1 MKYSC
6 QIEAKQKIRCYSVM
20 SSLSQETETRASTS
34 SIMPAI
40 CLALIIGA
48 LISSLFFQKVNAEFF
63 ALSGLSLIAAFI
75 LALWSGRCLRF
86 NKNSLPLLFM
96 FLFWGWIG
104 VATLFSPVTFIS
116 LGTFWT
122 IALLP
127 FTALSVLLIAGSPR
141 LEPAAKSALLIV
153 ISALAVY
160 ACVKFFVFDSPPRA
174 TFANKNNFA
183 ALQMPMVFY
192 AAVAAVVS
200 TRDTFKA
207 LFLAM
212 TALFIFTIGIIGSRA
227 VLICLIIGL
236 ALIFLFLLM
245 DRWPRKPVLALLAT
259 VFVASM
265 ASNLA
270 GSGTLVKRAETML
283 SPSSASNDRMVIW
296 EGSLELAKDTPWHGV
311 GPGLFPMVYPKYR
324 LDEDKSAAFF
334 VHNDY
339 LQFFIEAGWPA
350 PLLLLAAMVTL
361 AILGFG
367 RILRKDVSPD
377 QKLALLTPLLGFGA
391 IAGHSL
397 LSFNLFL
404 PSLLIMLGMLLG
416 LITYRLQA
424 MATSPTA
431 IPASK
436 KRPRLLCLIVIVLSA
451 IPSVFFMQ
459 TGRGAL
465 FHKESM
471 TLSGNQQFSP
481 AIAMLEKA
489 INASPGADIY
499 HYSLTWMWFQKVL
512 SEGVLPDAQE
522 LTTTMTRLNKAEQ
535 LNPLRPQ
542 VHVIRAR
549 ILQAL
554 GRPGITDTKS
564 NRTTL
569 LNTIETEYRK
579 ALTTDPFYLEARFYL
594 ARFLLEQ
601 NRLKEGQTILE
612 QGIEKPYPYNELS
625 VNYYRLTAEIRRI
638 LGNPEGYQQLMNRL
652 QEAIEKREQRA
663 RREQG

>member
-1 MKYSC
+1 MPTL
-6 QIEAKQKIRCYSVM
+6 R
-20 SSLSQETETRASTS
+20 QETETSGYIS
-34 SIMPAI
+34 PIISAI

-75 LALWSGRCLRF
+75 LALWSGRFFRF
-86 NKNSLPLLFM
+86 DKNILPLLFM

-122 IALLP
+122 IAFMP
-127 FTALSVLLIAGSPR
+127 FTALSVAFFAGSSR
-141 LEPAAKSALLIV
+141 VETVAKAALFV
-153 ISALAVY
+153 IIGALAVY

-183 ALQMPMVFY
+183 ALQIPMVFY
-192 AAVAAVVS
+192 AAVAAVVTNRNTS
-200 TRDTFKA
+200 RA
-207 LFLAM
+207 LFLAL

-245 DRWPRKPVLALLAT
+245 DRWPRRPVMALLAT
-259 VFVASM
+259 VLVALL
-265 ASNLA
+265 ASNSV
-270 GSGTLVKRAETML
+270 GSGALLKRAETIL
-283 SPSSASNDRMVIW
+283 SPSSASSSRVDIW
-296 EGSLELAKDTPWHGV
+296 EGSLELAKDVPWHGI

-367 RILRKDVSPD
+367 RILGKDVSPD
-377 QKLALLTPLLGFGA
+377 QKLALLAPLLGFGA

-404 PSLLIMLGMLLG
+404 PSLLIMLGILLG
-416 LITYRLQA
+416 LITYRLQT
-424 MATSPTA
+424 MGTSPTA
-431 IPASK
+431 VAAPKIAAPISAPISAPIK
-436 KRPRLLCLIVIVLSA
+436 VPRLLCLIVIALSV
-451 IPSVFFMQ
+451 IPSLFFMQ

-465 FHKESM
+465 FHKEAM
-471 TLSGNQQFSP
+471 ALSDDQQFSP
-481 AIAMLEKA
+481 AIAMLKKA
-489 INASPGADIY
+489 ANAYPDADIY
-499 HYSLTWMWFQKVL
+499 HYSLAWLWFRKVS
-512 SEGVLPDAQE
+512 SEGALPDTQE
-522 LTTTMTRLNKAEQ
+522 LKTALARLDKAEQ
-535 LNPLRPQ
+535 LNSLRPQ

-549 ILQAL
+549 ILLAL
-554 GRPGITDTKS
+554 GRPEITNTK
-564 NRTTL
+564 NNQAAL

-579 ALTTDPFYLEARFYL
+579 ALTEDPFYLEARFYL
-594 ARFLLEQ
+594 ARFLLQQ
-601 NRLKEGQTILE
+601 NRLEEGQAILE
-612 QGIEKPYPYNELS
+612 QGIEKPYAYNELS

-638 LGNPEGYQQLMNRL
+638 LGDPEGYQRLMSRL
-652 QEAIEKREQRA
+652 QDAIEKRG
-663 RREQG
+663 QG

>member
-1 MKYSC
+1 MPTL
-6 QIEAKQKIRCYSVM
+6 R
-20 SSLSQETETRASTS
+20 QETETSGYIS
-34 SIMPAI
+34 PIISAI

-48 LISSLFFQKVNAEFF
+48 LVSSLFFQKVNAEFF
-63 ALSGLSLIAAFI
+63 ALSGLSLIAAFV
-75 LALWSGRCLRF
+75 LALWSGRCLRVD
-86 NKNSLPLLFM
+86 KNILPLLFI

-122 IALLP
+122 IAFLP
-127 FTALSVLLIAGSPR
+127 FTALSVAFFAGNSR
-141 LEPAAKSALLIV
+141 VETAAKAALFV
-153 ISALAVY
+153 IIGALAVY

-192 AAVAAVVS
+192 AAVASVVAS
-200 TRDTFKA
+200 RNTSKT
-207 LFLAM
+207 LFLAL

-227 VLICLIIGL
+227 VLICLVIGL

-245 DRWPRKPVLALLAT
+245 DRWPKKPIVALLAT
-259 VFVASM
+259 VLVALM
-265 ASNLA
+265 ASNSV
-270 GSGTLVKRAETML
+270 GSGALVKRAETML

-296 EGSLELAKDTPWHGV
+296 EGSLELAKDTPWHGI

-324 LDEDKSAAFF
+324 LNEDKSAAFF

-350 PLLLLAAMVTL
+350 PLLLLIGFITL

-367 RILRKDVSPD
+367 RILGKDVSPD
-377 QKLALLTPLLGFGA
+377 QKLALLAPLLGFGA

-404 PSLLIMLGMLLG
+404 PSLLIMLGILLG
-416 LITYRLQA
+416 LITYRLQT
-424 MATSPTA
+424 MGTSPTA
-431 IPASK
+431 VAAPEIAAPILAPISAPMK
-436 KRPRLLCLIVIVLSA
+436 VPRLLCLTIIALSV
-451 IPSVFFMQ
+451 IPSLFFMQ

-465 FHKESM
+465 FHKEAM
-471 TLSGNQQFSP
+471 ALSDNQQFSP
-481 AIAMLEKA
+481 AIAMLNKA
-489 INASPGADIY
+489 ANASPDADIY
-499 HYSLTWMWFQKVL
+499 HYSLAWLWFRKVS
-512 SEGVLPDAQE
+512 SEGVLPDTQE
-522 LTTTMTRLNKAEQ
+522 LKAALARLDKAEQ

-549 ILQAL
+549 MLQAL
-554 GRPGITDTKS
+554 GRPGVTDTK
-564 NRTTL
+564 NNQTAL

-579 ALTTDPFYLEARFYL
+579 ALTEDPFYLEARFYL
-594 ARFLLEQ
+594 ARFLLQQ
-601 NRLKEGQTILE
+601 NRLKEGQAVLE
-612 QGIEKPYPYNELS
+612 QGIEKPYAYNELS

-638 LGNPEGYQQLMNRL
+638 LGDPEGYQRLMSRL
-652 QEAIEKREQRA
+652 QEAIEKRG
-663 RREQG
+663 QG